1 MRIGFIGVGNMGFPM
16 ACNLLR
22 GGHHL
27 NVYDILTQ
35 RADLLKDEGAT
46 VVTTAASACKDA
58 DVVISMLPAAKQVLD
73 LYIDK
78 GLLDEIDS
86 ETIVVDCSTIGP
98 EASRQVALEAGRNN
112 IVMLDAPV
120 SGGTAGASEGT
131 LTFMVGGDSDA
142 LNKIKPI
149 LELMGK
155 NIFLAGPSGSGQTAK
170 LCNNMLLAA
179 QMAATTEALALGVNN
194 GLDARVL
201 SQIMRRSSGS
211 NWVLEVY
218 NPWPGVMEDV
228 PAARKY
234 AGGFVV
240 DLMIKDLDLA
250 LKAGAQ
256 TNFSPALGSVTRQ
269 IFSAHKK
276 DNQAGQLDF
285 SSVQLY
291 TNASVQ

>member
-155 NIFLAGPSGSGQTAK
+155 NIFL
-170 LCNNMLLAA
+170 
-179 QMAATTEALALGVNN
+179 
-194 GLDARVL
+194 R
-201 SQIMRRSSGS
+201 
-211 NWVLEVY
+211 
-218 NPWPGVMEDV
+218 
-228 PAARKY
+228 
-234 AGGFVV
+234 
-240 DLMIKDLDLA
+240 
-250 LKAGAQ
+250 
-256 TNFSPALGSVTRQ
+256 
-269 IFSAHKK
+269 
-276 DNQAGQLDF
+276 
-285 SSVQLY
+285 
-291 TNASVQ
+291 

>member
-201 SQIMRRSSGS
+201 SQIMRRSSAVS
-211 NWVLEVY
+211 
-218 NPWPGVMEDV
+218 
-228 PAARKY
+228 
-234 AGGFVV
+234 
-240 DLMIKDLDLA
+240 
-250 LKAGAQ
+250 
-256 TNFSPALGSVTRQ
+256 
-269 IFSAHKK
+269 
-276 DNQAGQLDF
+276 
-285 SSVQLY
+285 
-291 TNASVQ
+291 